1 MILSVIIPTRNRV
14 SLLKNALFS
23 ITKQTFP
30 SDQFEVIVVDN
41 GSTDETAEICEEYKS
56 KLPGFQRIYDE
67 CPGLHVGRHLGLKHA
82 RGEILVYADDDIE
95 AFPTWLEG
103 IAEAFEDKD
112 VALVGGKNLPKFE
125 TEPPDWL
132 MKMWLQAHPEGKV
145 LGSLSILDLGD
156 SIKDINPSY
165 VFGCN
170 FSIRKSIL
178 LETDGFHPDAMPQEL
193 IKYRGDGESYVSRYV
208 LEKGYKTLYHPK
220 VSVYHLVSK
229 ERMTSK
235 YFYHRSYIQGISDSF
250 ARMRKGHGLDTE
262 HAKRKGQ
269 SAASG
274 PEGPTPQREGKEDK
288 DHKFQINGGSICRFL
303 KRGGNSIKN
312 RAVRYKKKLFPT
324 EYDRIRADMQ
334 KAHREGFA
342 YHQREIQKDPKLL
355 EWVLRENYLGEN
367 GKLPK

>member
-1 MILSVIIPTRNRV
+1 MILSVIIPTRNRSEILSCILESV
-14 SLLKNALFS
+14 TA
-23 ITKQTFP
+23 QTLH
-30 SDQFEVIVVDN
+30 SKLFEVIVVDN
-41 GSTDETAEICEEYKS
+41 GSTDSTRDVVDLFIGKIPNLCYFYDKS
-56 KLPGFQRIYDE
+56 
-67 CPGLHVGRHLGLKHA
+67 PGLHVGRNKGLMEAKA
-82 RGEILVYADDDIE
+82 DVLVYADDDIE

-125 TEPPDWL
+125 TEPPDWV
-132 MKMWLQAHPEGKV
+132 MKMWLQTHPEGKV

-178 LETDGFHPDAMPQEL
+178 LEADGFHPDAMPKEV
-193 IKYRGDGESYVSRYV
+193 IRYRGDGESYVSQYV
-208 LEKGYKTLYHPK
+208 LENGYKTLYHPK
-220 VSVYHLVSK
+220 ASVYHLVSK

-250 ARMRKGHGLDTE
+250 TRMRKDHGLDINNCRNE
-262 HAKRKGQ
+262 DENMESGNNQASYINMVKIYRLLRRK
-269 SAASG
+269 AS
-274 PEGPTPQREGKEDK
+274 
-288 DHKFQINGGSICRFL
+288 L
-303 KRGGNSIKN
+303 IKN
-312 RAVRYKKKLFPT
+312 LPGNYKRKLFPT
-324 EYDRIRADMQ
+324 EYDLIRSEMQ
-334 KAHREGFA
+334 KAQREGFA

-367 GKLPK
+367 GKLPE